1 VAVDGFFVISGYLI
15 CRSRVKGGPGGGRAY
30 LWKRFLRI
38 VPGYWVCLVVTAF
51 IVSPIAWAHEY
62 GSLHNFVSLKADGPV
77 RFVVQNMSFLSRQSS
92 IAGVFGGSHMPGAV
106 NGSIWT
112 LFYEVAAYVGIA
124 LLAWVRLLRHRPWVA
139 PAFPGAL
146 LGVLAYCDLSSPR
159 LQSGVIHDGSRLGLF
174 FAIGMSFYLWERWVP
189 VSGWVAAATA
199 ALWLASPWL
208 VGPGLARDWQLLG
221 AVPFA
226 YLVLWLAIR
235 LPLARVGRKADLSYG
250 TYLYAWPVQQLLT
263 MWGVPSRGWVTYSLL
278 SIAASTALAVAS
290 WHLVE
295 SPMLKHKRSVASPK
309 EVAAI
314 VPAPGWPLPVLA
326 GLRRS
331 RNPMCVPGKA
341 SSGPALASMP
351 AVTDRR
357 EGDGQLTSGEDR

>member
-1 VAVDGFFVISGYLI
+1 
-15 CRSRVKGGPGGGRAY
+15 
-30 LWKRFLRI
+30 
-38 VPGYWVCLVVTAF
+38 
-51 IVSPIAWAHEY
+51 
-62 GSLHNFVSLKADGPV
+62 
-77 RFVVQNMSFLSRQSS
+77 
-92 IAGVFGGSHMPGAV
+92 
-106 NGSIWT
+106 
-112 LFYEVAAYVGIA
+112 
-124 LLAWVRLLRHRPWVA
+124 
-139 PAFPGAL
+139 
-146 LGVLAYCDLSSPR
+146 
-159 LQSGVIHDGSRLGLF
+159 
-174 FAIGMSFYLWERWVP
+174 
-189 VSGWVAAATA
+189 
-199 ALWLASPWL
+199 
-208 VGPGLARDWQLLG
+208 
-221 AVPFA
+221 
-226 YLVLWLAIR
+226 
-235 LPLARVGRKADLSYG
+235 
-250 TYLYAWPVQQLLT
+250 VQQLLT